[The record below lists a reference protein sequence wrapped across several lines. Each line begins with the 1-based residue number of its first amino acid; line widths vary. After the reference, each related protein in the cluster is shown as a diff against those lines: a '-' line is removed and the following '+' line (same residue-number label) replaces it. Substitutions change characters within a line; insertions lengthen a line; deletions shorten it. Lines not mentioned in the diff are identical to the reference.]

1 MKKTLKYNDSKAYG
15 GVGKVF
21 GTCILSPIGDAFRC
35 NSIQTTQNTLTFFWL
50 KYKMSELIDD
60 RHKYLK
66 EEIVDKGFDIEA
78 C

>member
-35 NSIQTTQNTLTFFWL
+35 NSIQTTQNTLTFF
-50 KYKMSELIDD
+50 
-60 RHKYLK
+60 
-66 EEIVDKGFDIEA
+66 
-78 C
+78 